1 MSAAAAHR
9 LPILDSFPRFALGVW
24 PTPLHH
30 LPRLSAALGGPR
42 LWAKRDDMSGPA
54 DGGNKIRKL
63 EYLVGEALATGCD
76 TLVSIGAIQSN
87 HTRQV
92 AVAAAMAG
100 LDCVLVQERWVASQA
115 GAERVGNIL
124 LSTLAGATTV
134 VVDGSIAGAVDND
147 GGSPALRMVC
157 DQLTAQGRTPYLI
170 PAGAS
175 DHRLGGLGYAGCAAE
190 IIDQAEQLGVQFA
203 AIVIASCTGSS
214 HGGLVAGLHA
224 LGAHVPVIGID
235 VLADLPLVTATV
247 RRLAAQT
254 AERLGASELPEAHV
268 DIRTGYQGPAY
279 GVPDRSTFDAMRL
292 GLRTEGLVLDPV
304 YEGKVM
310 AGVSGLVL
318 EGAFGPD
325 DDVLFVHLGGLPAIH
340 AYGDWIVEQSTGV

>member
-1 MSAAAAHR
+1 MTSL
-9 LPILDSFPRFALGVW
+9 LPILDSFARFELGVW
-24 PTPLHH
+24 PTPLHR
-30 LPRLSAALGGPR
+30 LPRLTAELGGPQ

-63 EYLVGEALATGCD
+63 EYLVGDALATGCD

-92 AVAAAMAG
+92 AVSAAMAG

-115 GAERVGNIL
+115 GADKVGNIL
-124 LSTLAGATTV
+124 LSRMAGAHTV
-134 VVDGSIAGAVDND
+134 FDDGSIAAAVDSD
-147 GGSPALRMVC
+147 GGSPALRAAC
-157 DQLTAQGRTPYLI
+157 DDLRAAGKRPYLI

-175 DHRLGGLGYAGCAAE
+175 DHPLGGLGYAGCARE
-190 IIDQAEQLGVQFA
+190 IVEQCTALGVQFA

-214 HGGLVAGLHA
+214 HAGLVAGLHA
-224 LGAHVPVIGID
+224 IGDDTPVVGID

-247 RRLAAQT
+247 ERLAAQT
-254 AERLGASELPEAHV
+254 SERLGAAAFPSERV
-268 DIRTGYQGPAY
+268 DIRAGYEGPGY
-279 GVPDRSTFDAMRL
+279 GIPDQSTFDAMRL

-310 AGVSGLVL
+310 AGVIGLARS
-318 EGAFGPD
+318 GAFGPED
-325 DDVLFVHLGGLPAIH
+325 HVLFVHLGGIPAIH
-340 AYGDWIVEQSTGV
+340 AYGDWITDLAAEALN